1 MGLLSFIVTLP
12 LQPVKGVIS
21 LAELI
26 QRQVEEEMH
35 NPAAIRRA
43 LEELDEARAA
53 GKITAEEEEQAQQAL
68 IDRMTGSP

>member
-35 NPAAIRRA
+35 NPAAIRRG
-43 LEELDEARAA
+43 LEELEEARAR
-53 GKITAEEEEQAQQAL
+53 GDITAEEEEQAQQAL

>member
-1 MGLLSFIVTLP
+1 M
-12 LQPVKGVIS
+12 KGVIS

>member
-43 LEELDEARAA
+43 LEELEEARAR
-53 GKITAEEEEQAQQAL
+53 GDITAEEEEQAQQAL

>member
-1 MGLLSFIVTLP
+1 
-12 LQPVKGVIS
+12 
-21 LAELI
+21 
-26 QRQVEEEMH
+26 MH

>member
-43 LEELDEARAA
+43 LEELEEARAR
-53 GKITAEEEEQAQQAL
+53 GDITAEEEEQAQ
-68 IDRMTGSP
+68 

>member
-43 LEELDEARAA
+43 LEELDEARAR
-53 GKITAEEEEQAQQAL
+53 GDITAEEEEQAQQAL

>member
-1 MGLLSFIVTLP
+1 MGLLSFIITLP

-43 LEELDEARAA
+43 LEELEEARAR
-53 GKITAEEEEQAQQAL
+53 GDITAEEEEQAQQAL
-68 IDRMTGSP
+68 IDRLTGSP

>member
-12 LQPVKGVIS
+12 IQPVKGVIS

-26 QRQVEEEMH
+26 QRQVEEEIH
-35 NPAAIRRA
+35 NPAAIRRG

-53 GKITAEEEEQAQQAL
+53 GKITADEEERAQQAL
-68 IDRMTGSP
+68 IDRLTGSR

>member
-43 LEELDEARAA
+43 HEELDEARAA
-53 GKITAEEEEQAQQAL
+53 GKITADEEEQAQQAL

>member
-43 LEELDEARAA
+43 LEELDEARAR
-53 GKITAEEEEQAQQAL
+53 GDITAEEEEQAQQAL
-68 IDRMTGSP
+68 IDRLTGSP

>member
-1 MGLLSFIVTLP
+1 
-12 LQPVKGVIS
+12 
-21 LAELI
+21 
-26 QRQVEEEMH
+26 MH

-43 LEELDEARAA
+43 LEELDEARTA

>member
-43 LEELDEARAA
+43 LEELDEARTA

>member
-26 QRQVEEEMH
+26 QKQVEEEMH

-43 LEELDEARAA
+43 LEELEEARAR
-53 GKITAEEEEQAQQAL
+53 GDITAEEEEQAQQAL

>member
-1 MGLLSFIVTLP
+1 M
-12 LQPVKGVIS
+12 KGVIS

-43 LEELDEARAA
+43 LEELDEARTA
-53 GKITAEEEEQAQQAL
+53 GKITAEEEEQAQQAH